1 MFDLGWQEFLII
13 AFVLVIVVGPKD
25 LPKVLKTF
33 TNFLRQ
39 IRQMASEF
47 HRSIEN
53 MAEESELKD
62 VKKSINQIKNSNFD
76 SLAKEHL
83 DPTGSVGSALNEAKK
98 SADLANNINNI
109 KETLKST
116 SEKTFENIESKDIN
130 NKNNILKK
138 EINLDKKDPSPKN

>member
-39 IRQMASEF
+39 VRQMASEF

-53 MAEESELKD
+53 MADESELKD
-62 VKKSINQIKNSNFD
+62 VKKSLNQIKNSNFD

-98 SADLANNINNI
+98 SADLANNINSIN
-109 KETLKST
+109 ETLKTS
-116 SEKTFENIESKDIN
+116 SEKTIDKIDTKEVNN
-130 NKNNILKK
+130 NKNNSNLEKK
-138 EINLDKKDPSPKN
+138 IPIPKN

>member
-39 IRQMASEF
+39 VRQMASEF

-53 MAEESELKD
+53 MADESELKD
-62 VKKSINQIKNSNFD
+62 VKKSLNQIKNSNFD

-98 SADLANNINNI
+98 SADLANNINSI
-109 KETLKST
+109 KETLETS
-116 SEKTFENIESKDIN
+116 SEKTIDNIDIKEENNK
-130 NKNNILKK
+130 KNNID
-138 EINLDKKDPSPKN
+138 LDKKIPIPKK

>member
-39 IRQMASEF
+39 VRQMASEF

-53 MAEESELKD
+53 MADESELKD
-62 VKKSINQIKNSNFD
+62 VKKSLNQIKNSNFD

-98 SADLANNINNI
+98 SADLANNISNI
-109 KETLKST
+109 KETLKTS
-116 SEKTFENIESKDIN
+116 SEKTIDNIDTKEVNSK
-130 NKNNILKK
+130 KNNL
-138 EINLDKKDPSPKN
+138 NLDKKNPIPKN

>member
-39 IRQMASEF
+39 VRQMASEF

-53 MAEESELKD
+53 MADETELKD
-62 VKKSINQIKNSNFD
+62 VKKSLNQIKNTNFD

-98 SADLANNINNI
+98 SADLANNINSIN
-109 KETLKST
+109 ETLKTS
-116 SEKTFENIESKDIN
+116 SEKTIDNIDTKEVNN
-130 NKNNILKK
+130 NKNDLD
-138 EINLDKKDPSPKN
+138 LDKKIPIPKN

>member
-39 IRQMASEF
+39 VRQMASEF

-53 MAEESELKD
+53 MADETELKD
-62 VKKSINQIKNSNFD
+62 VKKSLNQIKNTNFD

-98 SADLANNINNI
+98 SADLANNINSI
-109 KETLKST
+109 KETLETS
-116 SEKTFENIESKDIN
+116 SEKTIDNIDTKEVN
-130 NKNNILKK
+130 NKNDLD
-138 EINLDKKDPSPKN
+138 LDKKIPIPKN

>member
-39 IRQMASEF
+39 VRQMASEF

-53 MAEESELKD
+53 MADESELKD
-62 VKKSINQIKNSNFD
+62 VKKSLNQIKNSNFD

-98 SADLANNINNI
+98 SADLANNINSIN
-109 KETLKST
+109 ETLKTS
-116 SEKTFENIESKDIN
+116 SEKTIDNIDTKEVN
-130 NKNNILKK
+130 NNNDLD
-138 EINLDKKDPSPKN
+138 LDKKIPIPKN

>member
-39 IRQMASEF
+39 VRQMASEF

-53 MAEESELKD
+53 MADESELKD
-62 VKKSINQIKNSNFD
+62 VKKSLNQIKNSNFD

-98 SADLANNINNI
+98 SADLANNINSI
-109 KETLKST
+109 KETLKTS
-116 SEKTFENIESKDIN
+116 SEKTIDNIDTKEVNN
-130 NKNNILKK
+130 NKNDLD
-138 EINLDKKDPSPKN
+138 LDKKIPIPKN

>member
-39 IRQMASEF
+39 VRQMASEF

-53 MAEESELKD
+53 MADETELKD
-62 VKKSINQIKNSNFD
+62 VKKSLNQIKNTNFD

-98 SADLANNINNI
+98 SADLANNINSI
-109 KETLKST
+109 KETLKTS
-116 SEKTFENIESKDIN
+116 SEKTIDNIDTKEVNN
-130 NKNNILKK
+130 NKNNPDLEKK
-138 EINLDKKDPSPKN
+138 IPIPKN

>member
-39 IRQMASEF
+39 VRQMASEF

-53 MAEESELKD
+53 MADESELKD
-62 VKKSINQIKNSNFD
+62 VKKSLNQIKNSNFD

-98 SADLANNINNI
+98 SADLANNINSI
-109 KETLKST
+109 KETLETS
-116 SEKTFENIESKDIN
+116 SEKTIDNIDTKEVN
-130 NKNNILKK
+130 NKNDLD
-138 EINLDKKDPSPKN
+138 LDKKISIPKN